1 MNPSLLLA
9 LLGGTPMLPGVLALI
24 CQKHFLETVRNSS
37 EELLVEWQSLPTV
50 CGDNSQNWRCQETL
64 LLIDNGLQEN
74 LVLTKGCTLAP
85 DQEARITQHR
95 AGPGLSIYSYTR
107 VCDKDL
113 CNDLSN
119 ALPLWDR
126 PASTA
131 PGPVRCP
138 FCLSTEGCL
147 TAAGL
152 PCPAGHDHC
161 YDGVL
166 QMNGDDIS
174 TNLRVQGC
182 MPQEGCN
189 LLNGTQE
196 IGPINVT
203 ENCDTKA
210 YLTCQRG
217 VMFQSQGNL
226 SREPQEWTAPRIQI
240 CGVEEVCQET
250 LLLVDVGPQSLL
262 VGYKG
267 CSDAQEH
274 DSQVVA
280 SHGEHLGVLLA
291 AYTHFCTSHGC
302 NQANSSSVLLNSL
315 PPSEWSGSCSGNTE
329 VLCPNSST
337 SCYSGYISLRH
348 DDLSFTIHIKG
359 CMTQNT
365 RTLLQHTKNIGI
377 FSVTEILKDD
387 TDEYEY
393 EYSEE
398 MPSSQSK
405 AVPACYLIWMM
416 GLWLPFAL

>member
-203 ENCDTKA
+203 ENCDTKVTGKPVSGA
-210 YLTCQRG
+210 SGMDRAQDPDMRRG
-217 VMFQSQGNL
+217 GGVSGD
-226 SREPQEWTAPRIQI
+226 TAACRCRTPI
-240 CGVEEVCQET
+240 
-250 LLLVDVGPQSLL
+250 
-262 VGYKG
+262 
-267 CSDAQEH
+267 
-274 DSQVVA
+274 
-280 SHGEHLGVLLA
+280 
-291 AYTHFCTSHGC
+291 
-302 NQANSSSVLLNSL
+302 
-315 PPSEWSGSCSGNTE
+315 PPSG
-329 VLCPNSST
+329 VQRL
-337 SCYSGYISLRH
+337 
-348 DDLSFTIHIKG
+348 
-359 CMTQNT
+359 
-365 RTLLQHTKNIGI
+365 
-377 FSVTEILKDD
+377 
-387 TDEYEY
+387 
-393 EYSEE
+393 
-398 MPSSQSK
+398 
-405 AVPACYLIWMM
+405 
-416 GLWLPFAL
+416 